1 MARIKNLRIKNYRC
15 FENFE
20 ASFGDECF
28 VVLIGRGDSGKSTIL
43 KAIDALLSP
52 QWNYPFSDWDFYG
65 GKVEDPIIIEGDI
78 VDVPDEIAS
87 LDTIGFNYKLHKSDG
102 SISSDL
108 SNEEDGDTLALTIRL
123 VVDDSLEPKWYIISG
138 RDDVPDREIH
148 SKERELF
155 RSFFVEDSNESHFS
169 FHRQSPLASLTQ
181 NSREERES
189 LNHKMTAIIRGAFL
203 HGKDISSFEEFDQSA
218 LKVKEY
224 ASKLGVPSSSF
235 NAQLDFKENAFTLRN
250 VGLHKDNQPCRLL
263 GNGSR
268 RLISMAIQ
276 LELTQ
281 LGGIVLVDEIEQGL
295 EPDRILNII
304 KMFKGNKCGQ
314 MILTTHSPYVVCE
327 STYNQLFHV
336 KSDHTGLWDYH
347 EDFAAVLR
355 TYPELFFAK
364 KVIACEGKTEE
375 GFLRKMDS
383 IMREKGDGFSLHGV
397 SVANCKGGDK
407 FYKVA
412 ISLRTYNVDICVFCD
427 HDAKDIEKKHK
438 EAEEAGCKIVRWEDG
453 LSLEQQIFKDVC
465 WETLVKLVNLAQ
477 ELDPKAAC
485 YSQIGL
491 SPETISN
498 IANDTISNRTKIGL
512 FAKKGSWFKN
522 IDKGE
527 KLSEI
532 VYGDFV
538 NGMILPESG
547 LYKQLDNLTKWIQGA

>member
-1 MARIKNLRIKNYRC
+1 MARIKNLRIRNFRC

-102 SISSDL
+102 SISSDI
-108 SNEEDGDTLALTIRL
+108 SIEEEGDSLALTIRL
-123 VVDDSLEPKWYIISG
+123 VVDDSLEPKWYIISD
-138 RDDVPDREIH
+138 RDDVPDKEIH
-148 SKERELF
+148 SKEREIF
-155 RSFFVEDSNESHFS
+155 RSFFIEDSNESHFS

-189 LNHKMTAIIRGAFL
+189 LNHKMTAIIRGAFI
-203 HGKDISSFEEFDQSA
+203 HGKNTSTFEEFDQSA
-218 LKVKEY
+218 FKVREY

-304 KMFKGNKCGQ
+304 KMYKGNKCGQ

-336 KSDHTGLWDYH
+336 KSNHTGLWDYN
-347 EDFAAVLR
+347 EDFAAILR
-355 TYPELFFAK
+355 TYPELFFAR

-383 IMREKGDGFSLHGV
+383 LMRENGHGFSLHGV
-397 SVANCKGGDK
+397 SVANCRGGDK

-412 ISLRTYNVDICVFCD
+412 ISLRKYNVDICVFCD

-438 EAEEAGCKIVRWEDG
+438 EAERAGCKIVRWEDD
-453 LSLEQQIFKDVC
+453 LCLEQQIFKDVR

-477 ELDPKAAC
+477 ELNPSVDC
-485 YSQIGL
+485 YSQVEF
-491 SPETISN
+491 SPVTISD
-498 IANDTISNRTKIGL
+498 IANDTISNRNRIGL
-512 FAKKGSWFKN
+512 LAKKGSWFKN

-532 VYGDFV
+532 VYGDFI
-538 NGMILPESG
+538 NNMISPETE
-547 LYKQLDNLTKWIQGA
+547 LHKQLDILTKWIKGA